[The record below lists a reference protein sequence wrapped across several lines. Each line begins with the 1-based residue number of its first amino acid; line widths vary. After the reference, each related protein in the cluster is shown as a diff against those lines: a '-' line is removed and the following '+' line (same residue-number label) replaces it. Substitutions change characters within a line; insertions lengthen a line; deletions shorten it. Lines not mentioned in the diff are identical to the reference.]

1 MPIVHILL
9 NIQICDYAC
18 LLAYG
23 FSKDSDLS
31 SPTALSPLLLILLEA
46 KPEEKPHLG
55 TVLEVLKL
63 LLLLNCRWLE
73 RGREREREREGRLTV
88 QYRLNVD

>member
-1 MPIVHILL
+1 MR
-9 NIQICDYAC
+9 QCMC

-23 FSKDSDLS
+23 FSKDSNLS
-31 SPTALSPLLLILLEA
+31 SPTALGPLLLILLEA

-73 RGREREREREGRLTV
+73 RREGERERERERE
-88 QYRLNVD
+88 